1 MRADYI
7 VDGNL
12 LLWCLVLESGVG
24 QEGSQE
30 GTMDV
35 KWEKQEQTGTCEE
48 GSESMRTD
56 GPM

>member
-1 MRADYI
+1 MRAGYI

-24 QEGSQE
+24 QGGIREGE
-30 GTMDV
+30 MDV
-35 KWEKQEQTGTCEE
+35 KWKKQGQTGTCEE
-48 GSESMRTD
+48 GSESMRTN